1 MSDVVTVHRASSSIE
16 AEALRGWL
24 TEEGIE
30 CRVDDP
36 RDTAYPG
43 ILDRGQRWNLLV
55 AASDED
61 AARDAISAW
70 NEAEIAGGNGPYRG
84 GAEPEESMSDRT
96 PSQVARRKMAKRFA
110 FGAVVVTSLCAKA
123 FLADAKSR
131 IARGT
136 QSDSPV
142 AKPGATVPDPIVP
155 AMRVAPCSSR
165 CTATASMAH
174 SGSRLRTTHE
184 ATASRINMEGRLIKH
199 QVSFDSSSEVCRV
212 AQTATPSP
220 QNRSSSK

>member
-84 GAEPEESMSDRT
+84 DAEPEGSLSDRT

-110 FGAVVVTSLCAKA
+110 FGAVVVTSLCANFYLSLTNYA
-123 FLADAKSR
+123 LERDLVEEQRAHDALGWVNERVVREAEQNAEMTLTRHMFELS
-131 IARGT
+131 
-136 QSDSPV
+136 
-142 AKPGATVPDPIVP
+142 AT
-155 AMRVAPCSSR
+155 
-165 CTATASMAH
+165 
-174 SGSRLRTTHE
+174 
-184 ATASRINMEGRLIKH
+184 
-199 QVSFDSSSEVCRV
+199 
-212 AQTATPSP
+212 
-220 QNRSSSK
+220 QNRLERCEIDLGRATGPFAEGSGEVHPPE

>member
-84 GAEPEESMSDRT
+84 DAEPEGSLSDRT

-110 FGAVVVTSLCAKA
+110 FGAVVVTSLCANFYLSLTNYA
-123 FLADAKSR
+123 LERDLVEEQRAHDAL
-131 IARGT
+131 GW
-136 QSDSPV
+136 V
-142 AKPGATVPDPIVP
+142 NE
-155 AMRVAPCSSR
+155 RVAR
-165 CTATASMAH
+165 
-174 SGSRLRTTHE
+174 E
-184 ATASRINMEGRLIKH
+184 AEQSAEMTLTRHMFELSA
-199 QVSFDSSSEVCRV
+199 V
-212 AQTATPSP
+212 
-220 QNRSSSK
+220 QNRLDRCEIDLGRATGPFAEGSGEVHPPE